1 MRMGIHRVAILFFV
15 ILFFMGV
22 FWGLS
27 LRVFALH
34 TNFFSCMENLVDC
47 LSAGYKT
54 AVCIYPFFLLSY
66 FSLGWVTVF
75 CTVSYPS
82 WEKVAGPS
90 FFFVICLLYRSCL
103 YVRERHER
111 QAAIAPTRFFFYLVG
126 VGCFFFQSSINSCVR
141 AFGTNIIVKTWSTI
155 CAFPAPN
162 TSKSGI
168 FFPTLISPPVLVSM

>member
-1 MRMGIHRVAILFFV
+1 M
-15 ILFFMGV
+15 
-22 FWGLS
+22 
-27 LRVFALH
+27 FALH
-34 TNFFSCMENLVDC
+34 TNFFSCMENPVDC

-54 AVCIYPFFLLSY
+54 AVCIYPFFLLFY
-66 FSLGWVTVF
+66 FSLGWGYCVLILL
-75 CTVSYPS
+75 YY
-82 WEKVAGPS
+82 
-90 FFFVICLLYRSCL
+90 FFLPVLGIGRGTIFFSYRSCL

-111 QAAIAPTRFFFYLVG
+111 QAAIGALTGSFPHVVG